1 MNIQQSRKRSRAG
14 QPIAGTKPT
23 SLNVRRECSR
33 NLLRER
39 PPRRTV
45 QFERKRPRRHCSA
58 PEATGPLRILDP
70 GSAAGPA
77 GRGNLSK
84 LARGDWQAMRY
95 GRERDMRCAATLLTC
110 AIGVSMNIGASTPR
124 RCCPVIEL
132 RQYTLKPGQR
142 DVLIDLFDR
151 HFVESQEA
159 TGMTVVGQFRDR
171 RRPDRFV
178 WIRGFPDMASRH
190 QALDRFYGGPVWAA
204 HRTVANATMI
214 DVSDVLLLRP
224 AGSDGGFP
232 LEGDEM
238 TPGTR
243 PRNPTTVLAVIYTL
257 ATQADDSL
265 VAQFEK
271 QVAPRLRTRGLTL
284 TGVFVTETAA
294 NTFTRLPVREGEY
307 VLVWVATVTGSPER
321 PESIAAGST
330 LAGHVPTV
338 LDLEPT
344 SRSLLGDG
352 VHAARASKHDFDF
365 LHGSWIVH
373 NRYLKGRMRR
383 STEWAEF
390 DAQSEV
396 QPLLNG
402 LGQLDRFR
410 AVRDGNSIEGVT
422 LRLFNPA
429 TGEWSLHWADTVNP
443 GVLLPPMVG
452 RFNGD
457 VGEFFGD
464 EFVDGKKVLCRF
476 YWTRTS
482 PASPRWEQA
491 FSDDEGKTWET
502 NWIMTFTRR

>member
-1 MNIQQSRKRSRAG
+1 MA
-14 QPIAGTKPT
+14 T
-23 SLNVRRECSR
+23 
-33 NLLRER
+33 RER
-39 PPRRTV
+39 T
-45 QFERKRPRRHCSA
+45 
-58 PEATGPLRILDP
+58 DY
-70 GSAAGPA
+70 
-77 GRGNLSK
+77 GRGY
-84 LARGDWQAMRY
+84 MRSF
-95 GRERDMRCAATLLTC
+95 AALLTC
-110 AIGVSMNIGASTPR
+110 AIGVSMNAGVSTPR

-151 HFVESQEA
+151 HFIESQEA
-159 TGMTVVGQFRDR
+159 AGMTIVGQFRDR

-190 QALDRFYGGPVWAA
+190 QALERFYGGQVWAA
-204 HRTVANATMI
+204 HRTAANATML

-224 AGSDGGFP
+224 VRSDGGFA
-232 LEGDEM
+232 LEGVQM
-238 TPGTR
+238 TPETR
-243 PRNPTTVLAVIYTL
+243 SRNPTIVLAGIYAL
-257 ATQADDSL
+257 AKPADDSL
-265 VAQFEK
+265 VSQFER
-271 QVAPRLRTRGLTL
+271 QVAPRLHTRGVTL
-284 TGVFVTETAA
+284 KGLFVTETAP
-294 NTFTRLPVREGEY
+294 NTFTRLPVREGEH
-307 VLVWVATVTGSPER
+307 VLVWIGTMDGPPEHHD
-321 PESIAAGST
+321 SIAADST

-365 LHGSWIVH
+365 LHGSWNVH
-373 NRYLKGRMRR
+373 NRYLKGRLRH
-383 STEWAEF
+383 STEWVEF
-390 DAQSEV
+390 DAQSDV

-402 LGQLDRFR
+402 LGQLDRYG
-410 AVRDGNSIEGVT
+410 AVRDGNAIEGVT

-464 EFVDGKKVLCRF
+464 EFVDGTKVLCRF
-476 YWTRTS
+476 YWTRTN
-482 PASPRWEQA
+482 PDSPRWEQA
-491 FSDDEGKTWET
+491 FSDDGGKKWET

>member
-1 MNIQQSRKRSRAG
+1 MPNWPDQNTRSKQDGWA
-14 QPIAGTKPT
+14 
-23 SLNVRRECSR
+23 SW
-33 NLLRER
+33 
-39 PPRRTV
+39 
-45 QFERKRPRRHCSA
+45 
-58 PEATGPLRILDP
+58 
-70 GSAAGPA
+70 PA
-77 GRGNLSK
+77 DFSK
-84 LARGDWQAMRY
+84 LARVDWTTMRY
-95 GRERDMRCAATLLTC
+95 GRRSMRSAAALLTC
-110 AIGVSMNIGASTPR
+110 AIGVSMNAGGATPR
-124 RCCPVIEL
+124 HCCPVIEL

-159 TGMTVVGQFRDR
+159 AGMTIVGQFRDR

-178 WIRGFPDMASRH
+178 WIRGFPDMTSRH
-190 QALDRFYGGPVWAA
+190 QALERFYGGPAWAA
-204 HRTVANATMI
+204 HRAAANATMV

-224 AGSDGGFP
+224 VGPVSSDGGF
-232 LEGDEM
+232 LLDGDEIRA
-238 TPGTR
+238 GTR
-243 PRNPTTVLAVIYTL
+243 PRNATTVLAGVYTL
-257 ATQADDSL
+257 SEQADDSL
-265 VAQFEK
+265 VSRFEK
-271 QVAPRLRTRGLTL
+271 QVAPRLQTRGLML
-284 TGVFVTETAA
+284 KGVFVTETAP
-294 NTFTRLPVREGEY
+294 NTFTRLPVREGEH
-307 VLVWVATVTGSPER
+307 VLVWVATIEGSPER
-321 PESIAAGST
+321 LESIAADST
-330 LAGHVPTV
+330 LAGHVPAV

-352 VHAARASKHDFDF
+352 IHATRASKHDFDF
-365 LHGSWIVH
+365 LHRSWDVH

-410 AVRDGNSIEGVT
+410 AVRDGNAIEGVT

-429 TGEWSLHWADTVNP
+429 TGEWSLHWADTFNP

-476 YWTRTS
+476 YWTRTN

-491 FSDDEGKTWET
+491 FSDDGGKTWET
-502 NWIMTFTRR
+502 NWVMALTRR